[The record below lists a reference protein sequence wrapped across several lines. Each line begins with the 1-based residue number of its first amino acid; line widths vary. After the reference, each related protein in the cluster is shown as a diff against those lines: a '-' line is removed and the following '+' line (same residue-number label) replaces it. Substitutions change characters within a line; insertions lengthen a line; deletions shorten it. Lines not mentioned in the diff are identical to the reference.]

1 MLFDIQIKID
11 FFIKHYFP
19 SIFCFIDHQYRV
31 AIIEFICVIVKA
43 QIQIMFIFF
52 DHWVDIECD
61 GLLDQIVF

>member
-19 SIFCFIDHQYRV
+19 SIFCFIDHLYRV
-31 AIIEFICVIVKA
+31 AIIEFIGVIVKA
-43 QIQIMFIFF
+43 QIQIMFISF